1 MSFDE
6 AVARLP
12 GPDRPTLEAPI
23 DGKKR
28 NGEMSFDEAVAR
40 LPGPDRPTLEAP
52 IDCNTWLVSFQ
63 RSATVEATARPSVS
77 GFYNGAPL
85 WWYDGARPD
94 IVGGAFLQPRIRFW
108 ARNVRV
114 AGGDALV
121 LSLGGYYVD
130 PSDAEQVRRVAE
142 LVEQLAPSN
151 TIPLAMPLALP
162 WHRFRDT
169 FIKAA
174 VDLGQSYLVEWTE
187 LNVLVTDG
195 RMSAIRY
202 TS

>member
-1 MSFDE
+1 
-6 AVARLP
+6 
-12 GPDRPTLEAPI
+12 
-23 DGKKR
+23 
-28 NGEMSFDEAVAR
+28 MSFDEAVAR

-94 IVGGAFLQPRIRFW
+94 IVGGAFLQPRIFFW
-108 ARNVRV
+108 ASNVRV
-114 AGGDALV
+114 VGGGGLGGGGGGGGDALV
-121 LSLGGYYVD
+121 ASLSGCYTD
-130 PSDAEQVRRVAE
+130 PSDAEHVRRVVE
-142 LVEQLAPSN
+142 LVGQRSH
-151 TIPLAMPLALP
+151 TIPLTAPLAVP

-174 VDLGQSYLVEWTE
+174 VEPGHSYRVEWTE
-187 LNVLVTDG
+187 LNVLLTDG
-195 RMSAIRY
+195 RMSVIKY
-202 TS
+202 GF